1 MSFIQTISQISRDK
15 DLRKKIL
22 IILGIL
28 VISRFFAALPIPG
41 TDPETLK
48 SFFAQNQYLGLV
60 NIFSGGAM
68 ANFSIA
74 MLGIGPYITASIILQ
89 LLTMIF
95 PAMKEMYYEQGELGR
110 AKFVRYTRIMT
121 VFLAFFQGFAFLNLL
136 KKQGVVGTLDP
147 FELFRNIILVTA
159 GSIIFMWLGEL
170 ISEQKIGSGS
180 SLIIFAGI
188 ITGLPTSLR
197 NNILTFD
204 YSRVPSYLIFIALG
218 LITILGVIYINESE
232 RRVPINYAKRV
243 RGMKVFGGQNTYL
256 PLKVNQ
262 AGVIPIIF
270 AISLLLFPGLI
281 GQILSLSKNAFLAN
295 VGAGLSGF
303 LNNQLA
309 YGISY
314 FIFVFAF
321 TYFYTLITF
330 DPKEISK
337 NLQRQGGFVPGIRP
351 GQNTADHLS
360 KILFR
365 ITFLGAMFLGVIAVL
380 PLGVQAITGISSL
393 TLGGT
398 SLLIVVSVAL
408 ETMRQFRAQMVMRDY
423 ETF

>member
-1 MSFIQTISQISRDK
+1 
-15 DLRKKIL
+15 
-22 IILGIL
+22 
-28 VISRFFAALPIPG
+28 
-41 TDPETLK
+41 
-48 SFFAQNQYLGLV
+48 
-60 NIFSGGAM
+60 
-68 ANFSIA
+68 

-95 PAMKEMYYEQGELGR
+95 PAMKAMYYEEGEIGR
-110 AKFVRYTRIMT
+110 AKFVRYTRFLT
-121 VFLAFFQGFAFLNLL
+121 VFLAFFQGFAYLNLL
-136 KKQGVVGTLDP
+136 KRQGVIGVLEP
-147 FELFRNIILVTA
+147 FDLFRNIILVTA
-159 GSIIFMWLGEL
+159 GAIIFMWLGEL

-188 ITGLPTSLR
+188 ISDFPQVLR

-204 YSRVPSYLIFIALG
+204 YSKIPSYLIFIALA
-218 LITILGVIYINESE
+218 LVTIIGVILINESE

-270 AISLLLFPGLI
+270 AISILLFPGLI
-281 GQILSLSKNAFLAN
+281 AQFLALSRNAFLVN
-295 VGAGLSGF
+295 AGVAIQGF
-303 LNNQLA
+303 FNDQLA

-314 FIFVFAF
+314 FVFVFAF
-321 TYFYTLITF
+321 TYFYTLVTF
-330 DPKEISK
+330 DPSEISK
-337 NLQRQGGFVPGIRP
+337 NLQQQGGFIPGIRP
-351 GQNTADHLS
+351 GQNTAEFLS

-365 ITFLGAMFLGVIAVL
+365 ITFLGAIFLGIIAVL
-380 PLGVQAITGISSL
+380 PLGVQGITGITSL

-408 ETMRQFRAQMVMRDY
+408 DTVRQLRAQMLMRDY
-423 ETF
+423 EAF

>member
-1 MSFIQTISQISRDK
+1 MNLVQTIVQAFKDK
-15 DLRKKIL
+15 DLRRKLL
-22 IILGIL
+22 IIAGLL

-41 TDPETLK
+41 TDPATLK

-60 NIFSGGAM
+60 NIFSGGAL
-68 ANFSIA
+68 ANFSVA

-95 PAMKEMYYEQGELGR
+95 PAMKAMYYEEGEIGR
-110 AKFVRYTRIMT
+110 AKFVRYTRFLT
-121 VFLAFFQGFAFLNLL
+121 VFLAFFQGFAYLNLL
-136 KKQGVVGTLDP
+136 KRQGVIGVLEP
-147 FELFRNIILVTA
+147 FDLLRNIILVMA

-188 ITGLPTSLR
+188 ISDLPQALR

-204 YSRVPSYLIFIALG
+204 YAKIPSYLIFIVLALV
-218 LITILGVIYINESE
+218 TIIGVVYINESE

-270 AISLLLFPGLI
+270 AISILLFPGLI
-281 GQILSLSKNAFLAN
+281 AQFLALSSNAFLVN
-295 VGAGLSGF
+295 AGVAIQGF
-303 LNNQLA
+303 FNNQLA
-309 YGISY
+309 YGVSY
-314 FIFVFAF
+314 FVFVFAF
-321 TYFYTLITF
+321 TYFYTLVTF
-330 DPKEISK
+330 DPSEISK
-337 NLQRQGGFVPGIRP
+337 NLQQQGGFIPGIRP
-351 GQNTADHLS
+351 GQNTAEFLS

-365 ITFLGAMFLGVIAVL
+365 ITFLGAVFLGLIAVL

-408 ETMRQFRAQMVMRDY
+408 ETVRQLRAQMLMRDY
-423 ETF
+423 EAF

>member
-1 MSFIQTISQISRDK
+1 MFQTIAQAFKDK

-22 IILGIL
+22 VIAGLL
-28 VISRFFAALPIPG
+28 VVSRFFAALPIPG
-41 TDPETLK
+41 TDPATLK

-60 NIFSGGAM
+60 NIFSGGAL
-68 ANFSIA
+68 ANFSVA

-95 PAMKEMYYEQGELGR
+95 PAMKAMYYEEGEIGR
-110 AKFVRYTRIMT
+110 AKFVRYTRLLT

-136 KKQGVVGTLDP
+136 KRQGVIGVLEP
-147 FELFRNIILVTA
+147 FDLLRNIILVVA

-188 ITGLPTSLR
+188 ISDLPQTLR

-204 YSRVPSYLIFIALG
+204 YAKIPSYLIFIVLALV
-218 LITILGVIYINESE
+218 TIVGVIYINQSE

-270 AISLLLFPGLI
+270 AISILLFPGLI
-281 GQILSLSKNAFLAN
+281 AQFLALSNN
-295 VGAGLSGF
+295 VFLVNAGVAIQGF
-303 LNNQLA
+303 FNNQLA

-314 FIFVFAF
+314 FVFVFAF
-321 TYFYTLITF
+321 TYFYTLVTF
-330 DPKEISK
+330 DPSEISK
-337 NLQRQGGFVPGIRP
+337 NLQQQGGFVPGIRP
-351 GQNTADHLS
+351 GQNTAEFLS

-365 ITFLGAMFLGVIAVL
+365 ITFLGAVFLGLIAVL

-408 ETMRQFRAQMVMRDY
+408 DTVRQLRAQMLMRDY
-423 ETF
+423 EAF